1 MFCSDVLCEGGWWGN
16 VRPCIT
22 AGCIRCVPCHLRY
35 VSCRSD
41 DQRATAVTSQRH
53 DLALHELD
61 EILGRFGYDLQAFGL
76 PLPATAA
83 SAKQASKELRRE
95 LEFDR
100 DFETNRAE
108 TMRQMMRQS
117 PEQAGAY
124 DAIVTS

>member
-1 MFCSDVLCEGGWWGN
+1 M
-16 VRPCIT
+16 
-22 AGCIRCVPCHLRY
+22 
-35 VSCRSD
+35 
-41 DQRATAVTSQRH
+41 
-53 DLALHELD
+53 D

-124 DAIVTS
+124 DAIVNLVSSGNIEGHPVSLVFLTKGFRVCVVLCGRARA